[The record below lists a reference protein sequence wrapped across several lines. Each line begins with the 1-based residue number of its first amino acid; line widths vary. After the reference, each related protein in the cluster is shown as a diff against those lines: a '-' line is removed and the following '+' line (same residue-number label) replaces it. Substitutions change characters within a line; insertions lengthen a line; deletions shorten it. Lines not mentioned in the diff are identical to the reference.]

1 MALKEQ
7 PSVMELHGHWWKG
20 KADLITID
28 NDGQYVI
35 IDLKTTGSNPSDIN
49 IFRMRDFGYDSQCYL
64 YKELFGMD
72 FKFIF
77 FGKNQKINESG
88 DIYYDIEEITP
99 SEDTIESGK
108 MAVMNALANYNKFL
122 GKVQH
127 TMCESRTRKE

>member
-1 MALKEQ
+1 MVIGGR
-7 PSVMELHGHWWKG
+7 S

-77 FGKNQKINESG
+77 FGKKQKINESG

-108 MAVMNALANYNKFL
+108 MAVMNALANYNKFFW
-122 GKVQH
+122 GRCNTRCAKVVH
-127 TMCESRTRKE
+127 EKSNLNIYIYEL